1 MSVGAIHESPLGRA
15 RKRSFWAYSCF
26 TAPSLGFFAM
36 EEPSGMERKVE
47 AQGKKRKNPWLR
59 LLIGAGLIVV
69 LLLVAYQAG
78 FFDLLKGGTLKER
91 VERLD
96 GMFQSLGAW
105 APAFFILIWVFACA
119 LLLPGLP
126 ISLVG
131 GLVFG
136 AVWGSMWTIVGA
148 NLGASVA
155 FLIGRYAA
163 RGMVEGWIER
173 NKALKKID
181 EGVKQQGWR
190 MLMITRLVPLF
201 PFNVQNYVYGL
212 TNIPFRTYALVTL
225 PTMIPATIAFNF
237 VSGSAREVI
246 LSGGQ
251 PEALKKTALYFA
263 VAAVFFV
270 LVSLIPGWVK
280 KRFGSVPGSI
290 PEKKT

>member
-1 MSVGAIHESPLGRA
+1 
-15 RKRSFWAYSCF
+15 
-26 TAPSLGFFAM
+26 
-36 EEPSGMERKVE
+36 MERKVE
-47 AQGKKRKNPWLR
+47 AQSKKRRNPRLR
-59 LLIGAGLIVV
+59 LLIGAGLIVG

-78 FFDLLKGGTLKER
+78 FFDLLKGGSLKER

-136 AVWGSMWTIVGA
+136 AVWGSVWTIVGA
-148 NLGASVA
+148 NLGAAVA

-163 RGMVEGWIER
+163 RSMVEGWIER

-225 PTMIPATIAFNF
+225 PAMIPATIAFNF
-237 VSGSAREVI
+237 ASGSAREVI

-251 PEALKKTALYFA
+251 PEALKKTGLYLA

-280 KRFGSVPGSI
+280 KRVGSVAGKI

>member
-1 MSVGAIHESPLGRA
+1 LDLLVEKKM
-15 RKRSFWAYSCF
+15 
-26 TAPSLGFFAM
+26 
-36 EEPSGMERKVE
+36 E
-47 AQGKKRKNPWLR
+47 AQREKRRKPWFR
-59 LLIGAGLIVV
+59 LLVAAGLIVV
-69 LLLVAYQAG
+69 VLVIASQVG
-78 FFDLLKGGTLKER
+78 LFDMLKGGSLKER

-96 GMFQSLGAW
+96 ALFQSLGAW
-105 APAFFILIWVFACA
+105 APTVFILIWIVACV

-136 AVWGSMWTIVGA
+136 ALWGSVWTTVGA
-148 NLGASVA
+148 NLGAASA

-173 NKALKKID
+173 NKSLKKID

-201 PFNVQNYVYGL
+201 PFNIQNYVYGL
-212 TNIPFRTYALVTL
+212 TDIPFRTYVLVTL
-225 PTMIPATIAFNF
+225 PSMIPATIAYNF
-237 VSGSAREVI
+237 ASGSAREVI

-251 PEALKKTALYFA
+251 PEAVKKTLLYLA
-263 VAAVFFV
+263 IAAVFFV

-280 KRFGSVPGSI
+280 KRYGAAAGTD
-290 PEKKT
+290 PEKNR